1 MGINIAIDGPGGAGK
16 STVARAVAKQLGFIY
31 VDTGAI
37 YRAIGLKF
45 VRTGKSFT
53 NENIISVLPGTE
65 LSLTHIDGEQHIII
79 DGEDVSSLIRTQ
91 EISSAASKVSAVPEV
106 RAFLLDLQR
115 DIAKTTG
122 AKIEFSEDIAAV
134 DGADAIYTDV
144 WVSMGEEAQFEE
156 RIKLLTPYRVTMDM
170 MNMTHNPDCIFLHC
184 LPSFHDLE
192 TSVGREI
199 YEKYG
204 VAEQEVTDEVFR
216 APCSKVFDEAENR
229 MHTIKAV
236 MVATAGR

>member
-115 DIAKTTG
+115 DIARKNNV
-122 AKIEFSEDIAAV
+122 IM
-134 DGADAIYTDV
+134 DGRDV
-144 WVSMGEEAQFEE
+144 GTVILPNAEV
-156 RIKLLTPYRVTMDM
+156 K
-170 MNMTHNPDCIFLHC
+170 IFLTANVEVRARRRHRE
-184 LPSFHDLE
+184 LMAKGLE
-192 TSVGREI
+192 TPDTFERVLKE
-199 YEKYG
+199 
-204 VAEQEVTDEVFR
+204 VAERD
-216 APCSKVFDEAENR
+216 
-229 MHTIKAV
+229 KADSER
-236 MVATAGR
+236 ATAPLKPAEDAVLVDTSDMDFEQSVQTIINIIRRKVNV

>member
-79 DGEDVSSLIRTQ
+79 DGEDVSSLIRTH

-115 DIAKTTG
+115 DIARKNNV
-122 AKIEFSEDIAAV
+122 IM
-134 DGADAIYTDV
+134 DGRDV
-144 WVSMGEEAQFEE
+144 GTVILPNAEV
-156 RIKLLTPYRVTMDM
+156 K
-170 MNMTHNPDCIFLHC
+170 IFLTANVEVRARRRHRE
-184 LPSFHDLE
+184 LMAKGLE
-192 TSVGREI
+192 TPDTFERVLKE
-199 YEKYG
+199 
-204 VAEQEVTDEVFR
+204 VAERD
-216 APCSKVFDEAENR
+216 
-229 MHTIKAV
+229 KADSER
-236 MVATAGR
+236 ATAPLKPAEDAVLVDTSDMDFEQSVQTVINIIRRKVNV

>member
-1 MGINIAIDGPGGAGK
+1 MGINIAIDGPGCAGK

-79 DGEDVSSLIRTQ
+79 DGEDVSSFIRTQ

-115 DIAKTTG
+115 NIARKNNV
-122 AKIEFSEDIAAV
+122 IM
-134 DGADAIYTDV
+134 DGRDV
-144 WVSMGEEAQFEE
+144 GTVILPNAEV
-156 RIKLLTPYRVTMDM
+156 K
-170 MNMTHNPDCIFLHC
+170 IFLTANVEVRARRRHRE
-184 LPSFHDLE
+184 LMAKGLE
-192 TSVGREI
+192 TPDTFERVLKE
-199 YEKYG
+199 
-204 VAEQEVTDEVFR
+204 VAERD
-216 APCSKVFDEAENR
+216 
-229 MHTIKAV
+229 KADSER
-236 MVATAGR
+236 ATAPLKPAEDAVLVDTSDMDFEQSVQTVINIIRRKVNV

>member
-79 DGEDVSSLIRTQ
+79 DGEDVSSFIRTQ

-115 DIAKTTG
+115 NIARKNNVIMDGRDVGTVILPNAEVKIFLTANVEVRARRRHRELM
-122 AKIEFSEDIAAV
+122 AKGLETPDTFERVLKEVAERDKADSE
-134 DGADAIYTDV
+134 
-144 WVSMGEEAQFEE
+144 
-156 RIKLLTPYRVTMDM
+156 RVTAPLKPAEDAVLVDTSDMD
-170 MNMTHNPDCIFLHC
+170 F
-184 LPSFHDLE
+184 E
-192 TSVGREI
+192 QSVQTVINIIR
-199 YEKYG
+199 
-204 VAEQEVTDEVFR
+204 R
-216 APCSKVFDEAENR
+216 KVN
-229 MHTIKAV
+229 V
-236 MVATAGR
+236 

>member
-79 DGEDVSSLIRTQ
+79 DGEDVSSFIRTQ

-115 DIAKTTG
+115 NIARKNNV
-122 AKIEFSEDIAAV
+122 IM
-134 DGADAIYTDV
+134 DGRDV
-144 WVSMGEEAQFEE
+144 GTVILPNAEV
-156 RIKLLTPYRVTMDM
+156 K
-170 MNMTHNPDCIFLHC
+170 IFLTANVEVRARRRHRE
-184 LPSFHDLE
+184 LMAKGLE
-192 TSVGREI
+192 TPDTFERVLKE
-199 YEKYG
+199 
-204 VAEQEVTDEVFR
+204 VAERD
-216 APCSKVFDEAENR
+216 
-229 MHTIKAV
+229 KADSER
-236 MVATAGR
+236 ATAPIKPAEDAVLVDTSDMDFEQSVQTVINIIRRKVNV

>member
-1 MGINIAIDGPGGAGK
+1 MGINIAIDGPGSAGK
-16 STVARAVAKQLGFIY
+16 STVARAAAKQLGFIY

-115 DIAKTTG
+115 DIARKNNV
-122 AKIEFSEDIAAV
+122 IM
-134 DGADAIYTDV
+134 DGRDV
-144 WVSMGEEAQFEE
+144 GTVILPNAEV
-156 RIKLLTPYRVTMDM
+156 K
-170 MNMTHNPDCIFLHC
+170 IFLTANVEVRARRRHRE
-184 LPSFHDLE
+184 LMAKGLE
-192 TSVGREI
+192 TPDTFERVLKE
-199 YEKYG
+199 
-204 VAEQEVTDEVFR
+204 VAERD
-216 APCSKVFDEAENR
+216 
-229 MHTIKAV
+229 KADSER
-236 MVATAGR
+236 ATAPLKPAEDAVLVDTSDMDFEQSVQTVINIIRRKVNV

>member
-115 DIAKTTG
+115 DIARKNNV
-122 AKIEFSEDIAAV
+122 IM
-134 DGADAIYTDV
+134 DGRDV
-144 WVSMGEEAQFEE
+144 GTVILPNAEV
-156 RIKLLTPYRVTMDM
+156 K
-170 MNMTHNPDCIFLHC
+170 IFLTANVEVRARRRHRE
-184 LPSFHDLE
+184 LMAKGLE
-192 TSVGREI
+192 TPDTFERVLKE
-199 YEKYG
+199 
-204 VAEQEVTDEVFR
+204 VAERD
-216 APCSKVFDEAENR
+216 
-229 MHTIKAV
+229 KADSER
-236 MVATAGR
+236 ATASLKPAEDAVLVDTSDMDFEQSVQTVINIIRRKVNV

>member
-16 STVARAVAKQLGFIY
+16 STVARDVAKQLGFIY

-115 DIAKTTG
+115 DIARKNNVIMDGRDVGTVILPNAEVKVFLTANVEVRARRRHRELM
-122 AKIEFSEDIAAV
+122 AK
-134 DGADAIYTDV
+134 G
-144 WVSMGEEAQFEE
+144 
-156 RIKLLTPYRVTMDM
+156 
-170 MNMTHNPDCIFLHC
+170 
-184 LPSFHDLE
+184 LE
-192 TSVGREI
+192 TPDTFERVLKE
-199 YEKYG
+199 
-204 VAEQEVTDEVFR
+204 VAERD
-216 APCSKVFDEAENR
+216 
-229 MHTIKAV
+229 KADSER
-236 MVATAGR
+236 ATAPLKPAEDAVLVDTSDMDFEQSVQTVINIIRRKVNV

>member
-16 STVARAVAKQLGFIY
+16 STVARAAAKQLGFIY

-115 DIAKTTG
+115 DIARKNNV
-122 AKIEFSEDIAAV
+122 IM
-134 DGADAIYTDV
+134 DGRDV
-144 WVSMGEEAQFEE
+144 GTVILPNAEV
-156 RIKLLTPYRVTMDM
+156 K
-170 MNMTHNPDCIFLHC
+170 IFLTANDEVRARRRHRE
-184 LPSFHDLE
+184 LMAKGLE
-192 TSVGREI
+192 TPDTFERVLKE
-199 YEKYG
+199 
-204 VAEQEVTDEVFR
+204 VAERD
-216 APCSKVFDEAENR
+216 
-229 MHTIKAV
+229 KADSER
-236 MVATAGR
+236 ATAPLKPAEDAVLVDTSDMDFEQSVQTVINIIRRKVNV

>member
-115 DIAKTTG
+115 DIARKNNV
-122 AKIEFSEDIAAV
+122 IM
-134 DGADAIYTDV
+134 DGRDV
-144 WVSMGEEAQFEE
+144 GTVILPNAEV
-156 RIKLLTPYRVTMDM
+156 K
-170 MNMTHNPDCIFLHC
+170 IFLTANVEVRARRRHRE
-184 LPSFHDLE
+184 LMAKGLE
-192 TSVGREI
+192 TPDTFERVLKE
-199 YEKYG
+199 
-204 VAEQEVTDEVFR
+204 VAERD
-216 APCSKVFDEAENR
+216 
-229 MHTIKAV
+229 KADSER
-236 MVATAGR
+236 ATAPLKPAEDAVLVDTSDMDFEQSVQTVINIIRRKVNV

>member
-115 DIAKTTG
+115 DIARKNNV
-122 AKIEFSEDIAAV
+122 IM
-134 DGADAIYTDV
+134 DGRDV
-144 WVSMGEEAQFEE
+144 GTVILPNAEV
-156 RIKLLTPYRVTMDM
+156 K
-170 MNMTHNPDCIFLHC
+170 IFLTANVEVRARRRHRE
-184 LPSFHDLE
+184 LMAKRLE
-192 TSVGREI
+192 TPDTFERVLKE
-199 YEKYG
+199 
-204 VAEQEVTDEVFR
+204 VAERD
-216 APCSKVFDEAENR
+216 
-229 MHTIKAV
+229 KADSER
-236 MVATAGR
+236 ATAPLKPAEDAVLVDTSDMDFEQSVQTVINIIRRKVNV

>member
-115 DIAKTTG
+115 DIAGKNNV
-122 AKIEFSEDIAAV
+122 IM
-134 DGADAIYTDV
+134 DGRDV
-144 WVSMGEEAQFEE
+144 GTVILPNAEV
-156 RIKLLTPYRVTMDM
+156 K
-170 MNMTHNPDCIFLHC
+170 IFLTANVEVRARRRHRE
-184 LPSFHDLE
+184 LMAKGLE
-192 TSVGREI
+192 TPDTFERVLKE
-199 YEKYG
+199 
-204 VAEQEVTDEVFR
+204 VAERD
-216 APCSKVFDEAENR
+216 
-229 MHTIKAV
+229 KADSER
-236 MVATAGR
+236 ATAPLKPAEDAVLVDTSDMDFEQSVQTVINIIRRKVNV

>member
-79 DGEDVSSLIRTQ
+79 DGEDVSSFIRTQ

-115 DIAKTTG
+115 NIARKNNV
-122 AKIEFSEDIAAV
+122 IM
-134 DGADAIYTDV
+134 DGRDV
-144 WVSMGEEAQFEE
+144 GTVILPNAEV
-156 RIKLLTPYRVTMDM
+156 K
-170 MNMTHNPDCIFLHC
+170 IFLTANVEVRARRRHRE
-184 LPSFHDLE
+184 LMPKGLE
-192 TSVGREI
+192 TPDTFERVLKE
-199 YEKYG
+199 
-204 VAEQEVTDEVFR
+204 VAERD
-216 APCSKVFDEAENR
+216 
-229 MHTIKAV
+229 KADSER
-236 MVATAGR
+236 ATAPLKPAEDAVLVDTSDMDFEQSVQTVINIIRRKVNV

>member
-1 MGINIAIDGPGGAGK
+1 MGINIASDGPGGAGK

-79 DGEDVSSLIRTQ
+79 DGEDVSSFIRTQ

-115 DIAKTTG
+115 NIARKNNV
-122 AKIEFSEDIAAV
+122 IM
-134 DGADAIYTDV
+134 DGRDV
-144 WVSMGEEAQFEE
+144 GTVILPNAEV
-156 RIKLLTPYRVTMDM
+156 K
-170 MNMTHNPDCIFLHC
+170 IFLTANVEVRARRRHRE
-184 LPSFHDLE
+184 LMAKGLE
-192 TSVGREI
+192 TPDTFERVLKE
-199 YEKYG
+199 
-204 VAEQEVTDEVFR
+204 VAERD
-216 APCSKVFDEAENR
+216 
-229 MHTIKAV
+229 KADSER
-236 MVATAGR
+236 ATAPLKPAEDAVLVDTSDMDFEQSVQTVINIIRRKVNV

>member
-1 MGINIAIDGPGGAGK
+1 MGINIAIDGPGGVGK
-16 STVARAVAKQLGFIY
+16 STVARAAAKQLGFIY

-115 DIAKTTG
+115 DIARKNNV
-122 AKIEFSEDIAAV
+122 IM
-134 DGADAIYTDV
+134 DGRDV
-144 WVSMGEEAQFEE
+144 GTVILPNAEV
-156 RIKLLTPYRVTMDM
+156 K
-170 MNMTHNPDCIFLHC
+170 IFLSANVEVRARRRHRE
-184 LPSFHDLE
+184 LMAKGLE
-192 TSVGREI
+192 TPDTFERVLKE
-199 YEKYG
+199 
-204 VAEQEVTDEVFR
+204 VAERD
-216 APCSKVFDEAENR
+216 
-229 MHTIKAV
+229 KADSER
-236 MVATAGR
+236 ATAPLKPAEDAVLVDTSDMDFEQSVQTVINIIRRKVNV

>member
-115 DIAKTTG
+115 DIARKNNV
-122 AKIEFSEDIAAV
+122 IM
-134 DGADAIYTDV
+134 DGRDV
-144 WVSMGEEAQFEE
+144 GTVILPNAEV
-156 RIKLLTPYRVTMDM
+156 K
-170 MNMTHNPDCIFLHC
+170 IFLTANVEVRARRRH
-184 LPSFHDLE
+184 
-192 TSVGREI
+192 RELMAKGLKTPDTF
-199 YEKYG
+199 ERVLKE
-204 VAEQEVTDEVFR
+204 VAERD
-216 APCSKVFDEAENR
+216 
-229 MHTIKAV
+229 KADSER
-236 MVATAGR
+236 ATAPLKPAEDAVLVDTSDMDFEQSVQTVINIIRRKVNV